1 MDIQMLMLSLSP
13 VKLTN
18 NEVPASLCN
27 YFANPLP
34 IDP

>member
-1 MDIQMLMLSLSP
+1 MEMILTALSLFL

-27 YFANPLP
+27 YFANPYHS
-34 IDP
+34 